1 MSEPSK
7 ARAKLTLRDLEAIQ
21 VPENVAPLTPRRAT
35 GQVEAVGDT
44 PRSRLDPS
52 SYLPEG
58 VSPEVAALLGKPAR
72 EAAERAALEREEQ
85 EKARLE
91 AERLRV
97 EAERAAAERERIALE
112 AAIAEAQVRQAAL
125 DAAQERKVRLAI
137 NAFALLVVALAAIT
151 IVLLNRPPV
160 LDVTGYTM
168 AEVARTTSV
177 DRQVE
182 LGFQPIPEP
191 VVVQAPSS
199 TESGRTSGRTQ
210 SVRPRPSV
218 RRNDLF

>member
-7 ARAKLTLRDLEAIQ
+7 GRAKLTLRDLEAIQ
-21 VPENVAPLTPRRAT
+21 VPETVAPLTPRRQT
-35 GQVEAVGDT
+35 GSVEAVGDT

-52 SYLPEG
+52 SYLPDG

-72 EAAERAALEREEQ
+72 EAAERAAQEREEQ

-91 AERLRV
+91 AERLRA
-97 EAERAAAERERIALE
+97 EAERAAAERERIAME
-112 AAIAEAQVRQAAL
+112 AALAEAQARQAAE
-125 DAAQERKVRLAI
+125 DAAQARQVRVAI
-137 NAFALLVVALAAIT
+137 SLFAIVVLALAAVA
-151 IVLLNRPPV
+151 IVLLNRPPM

-168 AEVARTTSV
+168 AEVARTTPV

-182 LGFQPIPEP
+182 VGFNPIPEP
-191 VVVQAPSS
+191 LIIAAPVAEPSRG
-199 TESGRTSGRTQ
+199 TGRTPQ
-210 SVRPRPSV
+210 ARPRPSV